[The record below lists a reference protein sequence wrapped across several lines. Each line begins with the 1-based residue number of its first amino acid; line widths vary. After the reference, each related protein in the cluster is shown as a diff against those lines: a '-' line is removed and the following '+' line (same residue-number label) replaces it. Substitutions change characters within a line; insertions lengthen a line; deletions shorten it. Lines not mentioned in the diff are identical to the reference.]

1 MNTVNSRIS
10 HLENNSEINN
20 RNHDITISRIK
31 KNKLKVLT
39 ERFVFVPA
47 DKAANNVVVV

>member
-1 MNTVNSRIS
+1 MNTVDIQIS

-31 KNKLKVLT
+31 NKLKVLA
-39 ERFVFVPA
+39 EQFVFLPA